1 MLVRSNPYA
10 PEVKGTML
18 GAEVAGNMFMESS
31 MWVGCW
37 NGLLVVVGG
46 AVEGTIVGTP
56 IGDICIT

>member
-10 PEVKGTML
+10 PAVKGTML

-37 NGLLVVVGG
+37 NDLVVGA
-46 AVEGTIVGTP
+46 AVEGTMVGTP